1 MSDPEQINKLKSE
14 LKTWEKAFSTAN
26 GGRKAGR
33 DDIRKDAAI
42 AAKYKEY
49 DRLRRPPPKKSESQS
64 KPNPSRTDKDP
75 RPTSRSQP
83 IASTPQK
90 RKSQFAQPA
99 LPVAHIL
106 PDDEEEDEV
115 EPTPAAIRMQLGP
128 TPQKDGHILSLFDSL
143 PSVTPS
149 KSRSVLTAIEG
160 NIAATPNKNQS
171 RNTTIAESPAIENV
185 RGSRTPASS
194 GKRFM
199 LDTFATP
206 LKRKRDD
213 EDQAHATPSST
224 LKLLATPAFLR
235 RSNTISIM
243 ETLAE
248 EGERDH
254 ETLGLTRAR
263 EPPFKKKKGF
273 IRSLSSIIQG
283 MRKEE
288 DDRLDEEMEM
298 MREWEDGHSPTEP
311 GLEESQS
318 IHRPDAKVLVED
330 SQIVMPLGPD
340 RGIESEEEEE
350 EEEEQDGQPRKPW
363 KKKGLKRQT
372 KRVIMRP
379 VTHKLK
385 KPDSQVHADSIDAEY
400 LEAVAETQLPT
411 VTLPEHDV
419 DGSESDYSDTEAKLQ
434 RAQSKSNAK
443 AAAKAPS
450 ASTKET
456 GGPIKRAARMISAG
470 AHANFRKLK
479 IKNQN
484 TKANGRGRFG
494 RR

>member
-1 MSDPEQINKLKSE
+1 
-14 LKTWEKAFSTAN
+14 
-26 GGRKAGR
+26 
-33 DDIRKDAAI
+33 
-42 AAKYKEY
+42 
-49 DRLRRPPPKKSESQS
+49 
-64 KPNPSRTDKDP
+64 
-75 RPTSRSQP
+75 
-83 IASTPQK
+83 
-90 RKSQFAQPA
+90 
-99 LPVAHIL
+99 
-106 PDDEEEDEV
+106 
-115 EPTPAAIRMQLGP
+115 MQLGP

-143 PSVTPS
+143 LSVTPS
-149 KSRSVLTAIEG
+149 KSRSALTAIEG
-160 NIAATPNKNQS
+160 NIAATPSKNQN

-213 EDQAHATPSST
+213 EEQGHGTPSSSM
-224 LKLLATPAFLR
+224 KLLATPAFLR

-254 ETLGLTRAR
+254 ETLGLTRTR

-298 MREWEDGHSPTEP
+298 MRDLEDGHSPIGP

-318 IHRPDAKVLVED
+318 INRPGAEVLVED
-330 SQIVMPLGPD
+330 SQVIMPLGPD
-340 RGIESEEEEE
+340 RGIESDEE

-372 KRVIMRP
+372 KRVISQYCPDPFADLNTNPVIVRP
-379 VTHKLK
+379 VTHKPK
-385 KPDSQVHADSIDAEY
+385 KPDSQVHPDSADEED
-400 LEAVAETQLPT
+400 LEAVAETQLPD
-411 VTLPEHDV
+411 VTLPKRD
-419 DGSESDYSDTEAKLQ
+419 DDDSESDYSDTEAKLQ
-434 RAQSKSNAK
+434 RAQSKLNAK

-450 ASTKET
+450 ISTKET
-456 GGPIKRAARMISAG
+456 EGPIKRAARMISAG